1 MTPANK
7 SRCKKIS
14 DVNFKR
20 MTDSRYRRLKDQA
33 PELTHDEVE
42 SAVSEY
48 LKSGGK
54 IRKVSVSSFG
64 TCGSGYIDVD
74 NYLLGT

>member
-7 SRCKKIS
+7 ARCKKIS

-33 PELTHDEVE
+33 PKLTHDEVE

-54 IRKVSVSSFG
+54 IKKLSVSSFG

-74 NYLLGT
+74 NYLLGM